1 MRGDDELRRGLAGL
15 ASDVDESGAWDKVQ
29 RRAGR
34 MRRRRRGMQAA
45 SALLVILL
53 AVGGVLALREVLR
66 PEPRLVIVGADSEDS
81 AATQTT
87 AAAEVEAPTAD
98 ALLSRAISWVEEGSV
113 RAQVSGGGADPQGR
127 SYGAG
132 GLPLRLDYPP
142 GDAPFAASPIV
153 YDGSMYHF
161 RAPSGSTPADTENA
175 FGSSSAAGDLWASVD
190 RQTVAQD
197 PNYFDGMFS
206 WFWLFDPLLAL
217 RSMLVTGEPE
227 RLDTGDG
234 WRIRGHV
241 DRELLAQACPL
252 PLSDG
257 MLSQA
262 DGWPV
267 EVEVGDDPSLL
278 LRRTVVT
285 VFPGSPEK
293 FVLRWDWTRVEKI
306 EFDDPASLVAGP
318 PILPLPLLADLANV
332 RLESYRIQGN
342 LAKGRYPLRVLSPAA
357 DRSLVEELLRAYSQ
371 VEPPVRQ
378 AAFPNDVAL
387 RVTFVSLDGGEVD
400 VHLRDEGEEVWIS
413 SVAGD
418 GDGNPEVPAE
428 EAGEHP
434 TARAPQLAT
443 LVRELAVRNEEAPF
457 PPLPDTRPADFG
469 VVLAYGVSA
478 RNVLDTFAGTF
489 TKDLI
494 SPDTPTATAVL
505 NLTEDDLDRIY
516 WQLRID
522 LSGYARIYRPDTGGV
537 FKEPHDSYYLRVR
550 AAGRDKEVFWADE
563 GDSAL
568 PDAVRLRNTFEVIRS
583 IIEQKPEV
591 QDLPPVEGGYL

>member
-1 MRGDDELRRGLAGL
+1 MRGDDELRRGLAAL

-113 RAQVSGGGADPQGR
+113 RAQVSGGGADPQVR

-132 GLPLRLDYPP
+132 GLPLRLDSS
-142 GDAPFAASPIV
+142 GGHPFGPSPIV
-153 YDGSMYHF
+153 YDGSAYRF
-161 RAPSGSTPADTENA
+161 RAPSSSPPADLGQTSA
-175 FGSSSAAGDLWASVD
+175 SSSGPDEVWASVD
-190 RQTVAQD
+190 QQNVAQD
-197 PNYFDGMFS
+197 PNDFDGMFS

-217 RSMLVTGEPE
+217 RSMVVSGEVE

-241 DRELLAQACPL
+241 DRELLAEACPL
-252 PLSDG
+252 PLSES

-267 EVEVGDDPSLL
+267 EVDVGDDPRQP

-285 VFPGSPEK
+285 VFPESPEE
-293 FVLRWDWTRVEKI
+293 FVLRWDWTPVDVI

-318 PILPLPLLADLANV
+318 PILPLPLLADLARV
-332 RLESYRIQGN
+332 RLESYRIEGN
-342 LAKGRYPLRVLSPAA
+342 LAKGRYPLRVLSPVA
-357 DRSLVEELLRAYSQ
+357 DASLIEQLLRAYSQ
-371 VEPPVRQ
+371 VEPPVRS
-378 AAFPNDVAL
+378 AVLPNDLAL
-387 RVTFVSLDGGEVD
+387 RVTLVSLDGGEVE
-400 VHLRDEGEEVWIS
+400 VHLQDEGDWVWWIS
-413 SVAGD
+413 SVPPVRGGD
-418 GDGNPEVPAE
+418 PARPDE
-428 EAGEHP
+428 EAGEQL

-443 LVRELAVRNEEAPF
+443 LVRELAVRNEEGPF

-469 VVLAYGVSA
+469 VVLAYGVTA

-516 WQLRID
+516 SQLRID

-537 FKEPHDSYYLRVR
+537 LKEPHDSYYLRVR

-591 QDLPPVEGGYL
+591 QDLPPVQGGYE